1 MKMDSIFPIL
11 LTAMFFFS
19 GCNKINNFDK
29 TVLNFKEKLN
39 IELNDNVYKFI
50 IAIVILLEIIAP
62 FIIGYNAITGKWKEF
77 SIYAIYSLIAFTIL
91 ATVIYHPLDVNNY
104 YKSIPF
110 WANISLIGGLLL
122 LSKCKI

>member
-1 MKMDSIFPIL
+1 MNFMFPIL

-29 TVLNFKEKLN
+29 TVLNFKDKLN
-39 IELNDNVYKFI
+39 IELNNNVYKFI
-50 IAIVILLEIIAP
+50 IAIVILLELSAP
-62 FIIGYNAITGKWKEF
+62 IIIGYNAITGKWKEF
-77 SIYAIYSLIAFTIL
+77 SIYAVYCLIAFTIL
-91 ATVIYHPLDVNNY
+91 ATIIYHPLDINNY

-122 LSKCKI
+122 LIKCKN